1 MSSKCER
8 ILDSIRLNAGD
19 DIYKKI
25 MEIYS
30 ELPLKSSTAK
40 QAKYVKS
47 ILNELEN
54 NIGENIVE
62 KVMKHCGHLCISN
75 RTIEEAKQLFKKAE
89 NVEKFLDLM
98 NEKHIGGGELH
109 MDNGNIIGV
118 YNKCYCGMAKNVENM
133 PASYC
138 NCSAGWFEKLFSS
151 VFNKTVKVTKLHT
164 ILQGA
169 DKCAFKI
176 QF

>member
-8 ILDSIRLNAGD
+8 ILDSIRLNAGE

-25 MEIYS
+25 VEVYG
-30 ELPLKSSTAK
+30 ELPLKSSPTK

-54 NIGENIVE
+54 NIGKNIVE
-62 KVMKHCGHLCISN
+62 KVMKPCGHLCISN
-75 RTIEEAKQLFKKAE
+75 RTIKEAKKLFERAE

-109 MDNGNIIGV
+109 MDSGNIIGI

-151 VFNKTVKVTKLHT
+151 VFNKTVKVTKLQT
-164 ILQGA
+164 ILEGA
-169 DKCAFKI
+169 DKCVFKI
-176 QF
+176 EF